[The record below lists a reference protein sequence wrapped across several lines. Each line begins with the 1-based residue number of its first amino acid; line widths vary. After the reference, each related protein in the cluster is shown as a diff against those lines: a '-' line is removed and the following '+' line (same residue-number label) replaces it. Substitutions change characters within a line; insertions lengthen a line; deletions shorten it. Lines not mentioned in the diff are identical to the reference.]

1 MAVATPSPF
10 FLWFLLVLASVF
22 PSISSAADF
31 SLVVSEITTLHLSP
45 SLVVEKSPGLK
56 PGTKVKCD
64 RVQIHGL
71 PRRKH
76 LNKFANSVKVKV
88 SHANQTGRSPN
99 IEMCFHR
106 NLSLGIGMC
115 SQDKWE
121 RFTEGLWIKSMSPFD
136 HKLLDI
142 RMAGSNSESLQVSL
156 AEEFFLYRVIFL
168 FWGILMMALASWLS
182 KSLIFYYSGA
192 MAVGVFL
199 VALMVL
205 FQGMKLLPT
214 GRKSSLAIFLYSCFV
229 GLGTF
234 LLQYVPRL
242 FRSLLIEIGLSEDI
256 YDPMVLFLLVF
267 LTIFGAWLGYWV
279 VRKFVLT
286 EDGSIDLGVSHFV
299 AWAIRIVSSV
309 MILQCSVDPLL
320 AAEALV
326 CGIFISSVLKKLI
339 RPKLVRRVYKKLSR
353 FDKINH
359 GKSPDPYTS
368 PANISSDAKPLNR
381 TPYSSSRDAK
391 PLNRTTYSFSRA
403 STSQSPTRLSNA
415 ETFYSTFHETPY
427 RRKFSKA
434 EWNKFSR
441 ESTQQALEG
450 LVSSPDF
457 SKWAVA
463 HADRITLAPKK
474 EEVENKNR
482 RWFSLF

>member
-1 MAVATPSPF
+1 MAVATPSLF
-10 FLWFLLVLASVF
+10 FIWLLLVL
-22 PSISSAADF
+22 PSISSATEF
-31 SLVVSEITTLHLSP
+31 SLVVSENTTLHLSP

-56 PGTKVKCD
+56 PGTKVKCE

-71 PRRKH
+71 PRLNH
-76 LNKFANSVKVKV
+76 LNKFAYSVKVKV
-88 SHANQTGRSPN
+88 SRANPSGRSPS

-106 NLSLGIGMC
+106 NLSLGIAMC

-121 RFTEGLWIKSMSPFD
+121 MFTEGLWIKSMSPFD

-142 RMAGSNSESLQVSL
+142 RMGGSYSETLEVSL

-182 KSLIFYYSGA
+182 ESLIFYYSGA

-214 GRKSSLAIFLYSCFV
+214 GRKSSLAIFLYSCLV

-234 LLQYVPRL
+234 FLQYVPRL
-242 FRSLLIEIGLSEDI
+242 FRSLLVE
-256 YDPMVLFLLVF
+256 MVLFLLVF
-267 LTIFGAWLGYWV
+267 VTIFGAWLGYWV

-286 EDGSIDLGVSHFV
+286 EDGSIDIGVSHFV
-299 AWAIRIVSSV
+299 TWAIRIVSSM
-309 MILQCSVDPLL
+309 MILQSSVDPLL
-320 AAEALV
+320 AAEALM

-339 RPKLVRRVYKKLSR
+339 HPKVVRRVYKKLSR
-353 FDKINH
+353 VEKINH
-359 GKSPDPYTS
+359 RKSPDPYTS
-368 PANISSDAKPLNR
+368 PANISSVSKPLNR
-381 TPYSSSRDAK
+381 TPYSSSQ
-391 PLNRTTYSFSRA
+391 A

-415 ETFYSTFHETPY
+415 ETFYSTFHDTPD
-427 RRKFSKA
+427 RRKFSEA
-434 EWNKFSR
+434 EWNKFGR
-441 ESTQQALEG
+441 ESTRQALEG

-474 EEVENKNR
+474 EDVEDKNR
-482 RWFSLF
+482 RWFGWF